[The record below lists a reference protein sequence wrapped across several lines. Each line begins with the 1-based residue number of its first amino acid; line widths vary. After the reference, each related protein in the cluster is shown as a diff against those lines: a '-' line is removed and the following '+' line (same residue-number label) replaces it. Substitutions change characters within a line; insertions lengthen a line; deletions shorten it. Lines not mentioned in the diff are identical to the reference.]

1 MLLENALKK
10 VNTYLM
16 TSAFEQLVDTVSRL
30 PEEKRCCWGITDSDC
45 VITIVRSFEYYAR
58 ICAAGNETPTT
69 DGFRSFIIGRANALA
84 RSQAARKKF
93 ERLDDLAIEED
104 EQEAA

>member
-1 MLLENALKK
+1 MLLENTSKK

-30 PEEKRCCWGITDSDC
+30 PEEKRYCWGITDSDC

-69 DGFRSFIIGRANALA
+69 EGFRSFIIGRANNLA
-84 RSQAARKKF
+84 HSQTARKRF
-93 ERLDDLAIEED
+93 ERLDDLAIED
-104 EQEAA
+104 EAEAA